1 MSERSAP
8 TAEWISVEQA
18 RELTGLTPGKLAEAA
33 IAGRVR
39 MYRERGA
46 KPRYN
51 RADLL
56 AYAGILAR

>member
-1 MSERSAP
+1 MSERSSV
-8 TAEWISVEQA
+8 TAEWLSEAAA

-51 RADLL
+51 RRDLL
-56 AYAGILAR
+56 ILAVVLK